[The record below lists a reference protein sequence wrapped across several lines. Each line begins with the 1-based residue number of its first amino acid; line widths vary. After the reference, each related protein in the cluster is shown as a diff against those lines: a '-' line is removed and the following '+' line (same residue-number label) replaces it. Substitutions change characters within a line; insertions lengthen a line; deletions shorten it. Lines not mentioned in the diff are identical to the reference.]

1 MSLKTFAPLPGNPEG
16 PSLTETFNREVKKAL
31 TDFPQLQG
39 RFMFIN
45 APEDNTVLNIDKEML
60 GISSDRQLQ
69 RIVDDI
75 KHTAEKAGSSMA
87 TKLGRDSLDV
97 LVYTPL
103 PFKMFTGKDQ
113 TQEMEAMAVFDH
125 ELGHLVVRG
134 GYFSQDP
141 TLRETAADTF
151 AVLRHIQRYG
161 DESKAIE
168 KAGWRRAFDFIVS
181 GDAGHF
187 TMLTIDEVAKLQDKL
202 DIKNMSPQQT
212 ADLAS
217 RLALEHTPHADI
229 TNSIAYEFEAVRE
242 VMRATRNIE
251 AAMKALAD
259 IILDDKADY
268 YAIKIGG
275 RALKPFLDGEVR
287 NGKGETFE
295 LKGAYWNSVRDELK
309 TKLDTLDKE
318 GLLFGMPLK
327 GAAPKAVQPDSVKI
341 KQLPPNRP
349 PGGDNPG
356 YKSWFRMAA

>member
-1 MSLKTFAPLPGNPEG
+1 MTLKSFAPLPENTGTK
-16 PSLTETFNREVKKAL
+16 SLTDVFNREVRKAL
-31 TDFPQLQG
+31 KDYPQLQG

-45 APEDNTVLNIDKEML
+45 APEDNA
-60 GISSDRQLQ
+60 
-69 RIVDDI
+69 IVDVDHAALGVSDQKLQHI
-75 KHTAEKAGSSMA
+75 MGQVKQTAEKAGSSMA
-87 TKLGRDSLDV
+87 TKLGHDALDV

-113 TQEMEAMAVFDH
+113 TPEMEAMAVFDH
-125 ELGHLVVRG
+125 ELGHLVVHG

-161 DESKAIE
+161 EESKAIE
-168 KAGWRRAFDFIVS
+168 KAGWRRAFDFVIS

-187 TMLTIDEVAKLQDKL
+187 TMLTLDEVAKLKDTL

-217 RLALEHTPHADI
+217 RLALEHTPHADV
-229 TNSIAYEFEAVRE
+229 TNSIAYEFEAVRKT
-242 VMRATRNIE
+242 MQRTHSIE
-251 AAMKALAD
+251 AGMKTLAE

-275 RALKPFLDGEVR
+275 RALLPFLKGEVR
-287 NGKGETFE
+287 GADGQPYE
-295 LKGAYWNSVRDELK
+295 LKGAYWDSVREELN
-309 TKLDTLDKE
+309 TKLDQMDKE

-327 GAAPKAVQPDSVKI
+327 GAAPKPALPEAVKVKQMPTRPQNPDHSGWK
-341 KQLPPNRP
+341 N
-349 PGGDNPG
+349 
-356 YKSWFRMAA
+356 WFSRAA

>member
-1 MSLKTFAPLPGNPEG
+1 MTLNTFAPLPENTGSK
-16 PSLTETFNREVKKAL
+16 SLSAIFNAEVKKAL

-45 APEDNTVLNIDKEML
+45 APENGAVLDIDRERV
-60 GISSDRQLQ
+60 GIRSDRELQ
-69 RIVDDI
+69 HILSDI
-75 KHTAEKAGSSMA
+75 KQEAEKAGSSMA

-113 TQEMEAMAVFDH
+113 TPEMEAMAVFDH

-161 DESKAIE
+161 EESKAIE
-168 KAGWRRAFDFIVS
+168 KAGWRRAFDFVVS

-187 TMLTIDEVAKLQDKL
+187 TMLTLDEVTKLKETL
-202 DIKNMSPQQT
+202 DIKKMSPQQT

-217 RLALEHTPHADI
+217 RLALEHTPHADV
-229 TNSIAYEFEAVRE
+229 TNSIAFEFEAVRQTLK
-242 VMRATRNIE
+242 RTKNIE
-251 AAMKALAD
+251 AAMRTLAE
-259 IILDDKADY
+259 IVLDDQADF
-268 YAIKIGG
+268 YALKIGG
-275 RALKPFLDGEVR
+275 RALKPFLNGDVR
-287 NGKGETFE
+287 NADGTPYEF
-295 LKGAYWNSVRDELK
+295 KGAYWNSVKDELNA
-309 TKLDTLDKE
+309 KLAQVDKD

-327 GAAPKAVQPDSVKI
+327 GAAEKPVEPESVKV
-341 KQLPPNRP
+341 KQMPRP
-349 PGGDNPG
+349 QQPGPDHSGWKN
-356 YKSWFRMAA
+356 WFRMAA

>member
-1 MSLKTFAPLPGNPEG
+1 MTLKTFAPLPANPDG

-45 APEDNTVLNIDKEML
+45 APEDNAVLDIDKEMVGIRSERELQHIL
-60 GISSDRQLQ
+60 GE
-69 RIVDDI
+69 I
-75 KHTAEKAGSSMA
+75 KYTAEKAGSSMA
-87 TKLGRDSLDV
+87 TKLGRDTLDV

-161 DESKAIE
+161 EESKAIE
-168 KAGWRRAFDFIVS
+168 KAGWRRAFDFVVS

-187 TMLTIDEVAKLQDKL
+187 TMLTLDEVAKIKDKL

-212 ADLAS
+212 SDLAS
-217 RLALEHTPHADI
+217 RLALEHTPHADV
-229 TNSIAYEFEAVRE
+229 TNSIAYEFEPVRQTLK
-242 VMRATRNIE
+242 RTQNIE
-251 AAMKALAD
+251 AAMKTLAD
-259 IILDDKADY
+259 IILDDNADY

-275 RALKPFLDGEVR
+275 RALQPFLKGEVR
-287 NGKGETFE
+287 NADGTPYE
-295 LKGAYWNSVRDELK
+295 LKGAYWNSVRDEMN
-309 TKLDTLDKE
+309 TKLASLDKE

-327 GAAPKAVQPDSVKI
+327 GAAPKAAEPEAVKV
-341 KQLPPNRP
+341 KPLPQRP
-349 PGGDNPG
+349 PGRDHTGWKN
-356 YKSWFRMAA
+356 WFHMAA

>member
-1 MSLKTFAPLPGNPEG
+1 MTLKTFAPLPQNTGG
-16 PSLTETFNREVKKAL
+16 KSLTEVFNREVNKAL

-39 RFMFIN
+39 RFVFIN
-45 APEDNTVLNIDKEML
+45 APENTTVTDVDKRML
-60 GISSDRQLQ
+60 GVSDYQLDD
-69 RIVDDI
+69 IVD
-75 KHTAEKAGSSMA
+75 KVKYEAEKAGSSMA

-113 TQEMEAMAVFDH
+113 TPEMEAMAVFDH
-125 ELGHLVVRG
+125 ELGHLVVPG

-161 DESKAIE
+161 EESKAIE
-168 KAGWRRAFDFIVS
+168 KAGWRRAFDFVIS

-187 TMLTIDEVAKLQDKL
+187 TMLTLDEVTKIKDKL

-217 RLALEHTPHADI
+217 RLALEHTPHADV
-229 TNSIAYEFEAVRE
+229 TNSIAYEFEAVRQT
-242 VMRATRNIE
+242 MRRTRNIE
-251 AAMKALAD
+251 MAMKTLAD

-275 RALKPFLDGEVR
+275 RALLPFLKGEVR
-287 NGKGETFE
+287 NADGTPYG
-295 LKGAYWNSVRDELK
+295 LKGAYWNSVRDELN
-309 TKLDTLDKE
+309 TKLDQMDKE
-318 GLLFGMPLK
+318 GLLFGMPIK
-327 GAAPKAVQPDSVKI
+327 GAAPKAEQPEAVKI
-341 KQLPPNRP
+341 APLPRRP
-349 PGGDNPG
+349 QTQDHQGW
-356 YKSWFRMAA
+356 KHWFKAA

>member
-1 MSLKTFAPLPGNPEG
+1 MSLKTFAPLPANAGG

-45 APEDNTVLNIDKEML
+45 APEDNAILDIDKEML
-60 GISSDRQLQ
+60 GIRSDREL
-69 RIVDDI
+69 RHILDEI

-87 TKLGRDSLDV
+87 TKLGRDTLDV

-103 PFKMFTGKDQ
+103 PFKMFTGKEQ

-168 KAGWRRAFDFIVS
+168 KAGWRRAFDFVTS

-187 TMLTIDEVAKLQDKL
+187 TMLAVDEIITLKDKL
-202 DIKNMSPQQT
+202 DIKNMTPQQT

-217 RLALEHTPHADI
+217 RLALKHTPHADI
-229 TNSIAYEFEAVRE
+229 TNSIAYEFEPVRVAME
-242 VMRATRNIE
+242 RTRNIE
-251 AAMKALAD
+251 AAMKTLAD
-259 IILDDKADY
+259 IILDDNADY

-295 LKGAYWNSVRDELK
+295 LKGAYWNSVREELK
-309 TKLDTLDKE
+309 TKLADLDNE

-327 GAAPKAVQPDSVKI
+327 GAAPKADQPEAVKI
-341 KQLPPNRP
+341 KPLPHLPENNRHQ
-349 PGGDNPG
+349 GWKN
-356 YKSWFRMAA
+356 WFRLAA

>member
-1 MSLKTFAPLPGNPEG
+1 MSLKTFAPLPANMGG
-16 PSLTETFNREVKKAL
+16 VSLTETFNREVKKAL

-45 APEDNTVLNIDKEML
+45 APEDNAVLDIDKEML
-60 GISSDRQLQ
+60 GIRSERELQ
-69 RIVDDI
+69 QILGEI

-87 TKLGRDSLDV
+87 TKLGRDTLDV

-168 KAGWRRAFDFIVS
+168 KAGWRRAFDFVTS

-187 TMLTIDEVAKLQDKL
+187 TMLAVDEVATLKDKL

-217 RLALEHTPHADI
+217 RLALKHTPHADI
-229 TNSIAYEFEAVRE
+229 TNSIAYEFEPVR
-242 VMRATRNIE
+242 VAMQRTHNIE

-259 IILDDKADY
+259 IILDDGADY

-287 NGKGETFE
+287 NGKGEPFE
-295 LKGAYWNSVRDELK
+295 LKGAYWNSVRDELN
-309 TKLDTLDKE
+309 TKLASIDTD

-327 GAAPKAVQPDSVKI
+327 GAAPKADQPEAQKI
-341 KQLPPNRP
+341 RPLPHRPEDNRHQ
-349 PGGDNPG
+349 GWR
-356 YKSWFRMAA
+356 SWFKLAA